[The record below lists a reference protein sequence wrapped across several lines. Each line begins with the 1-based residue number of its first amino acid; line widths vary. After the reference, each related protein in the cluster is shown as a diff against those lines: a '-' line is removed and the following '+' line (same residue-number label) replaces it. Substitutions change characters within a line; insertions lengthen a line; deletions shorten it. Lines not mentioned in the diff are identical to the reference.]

1 MGEEQLLGSSSV
13 GNMTGWGKRIL
24 IGTALL
30 AVYMLLR
37 IDWGF
42 EAVLTLFTGMLIGVC
57 LAGALVWWR
66 DRNW

>member
-1 MGEEQLLGSSSV
+1 
-13 GNMTGWGKRIL
+13 MTKNEGQKGMTQWGKRIL
-24 IGTALL
+24 IATALL

-42 EAVLTLFTGMLIGVC
+42 ESMLTLFTGILIGVC
-57 LAGALVWWR
+57 MAGALVWWR